1 MSIAAHMTASM
12 NRSTPNNGWKVQYNG
27 FTEYFASERKARAFA
42 REVRGGDCKPVVK
55 RA

>member
-1 MSIAAHMTASM
+1 MSIAAHMTACM
-12 NRSTPNNGWKVQYNG
+12 NRSTPSSGWKVQYNG

-42 REVRGGDCKPVVK
+42 RDIRGGDCKPVVK

>member
-1 MSIAAHMTASM
+1 MSIAAHMTACM
-12 NRSTPNNGWKVQYNG
+12 NRNDASKGWKVQYNG
-27 FTEYFASERKARAFA
+27 FTEYFPSERKARAFA